1 MHKRIT
7 VAYYK
12 SPEASRALS
21 PAIRVVGMLGAE
33 LRAVTILESP
43 PAYTAFAGAADPSLT
58 LIINSDR
65 MQAYERFAVRGPPSR
80 LREAAEFEIHIVEGE
95 EIDAIVRFL
104 ADYKADLLGIGLHH
118 HPVAHITSLEHG
130 LLTCT
135 GCSLQRSRCP
145 LNSDREI
152 AVTTSRVDAM
162 GE

>member
-1 MHKRIT
+1 MYKRIT
-7 VAYYK
+7 VACNE
-12 SPEASRALS
+12 SPEASRALTS
-21 PAIRVVGMLGAE
+21 AIRLARMLGAK

-43 PAYTAFAGAADPSLT
+43 SAYTAFAGAADPSLT

-118 HPVAHITSLEHG
+118 HQSHISHLWSTVYSLAQDA
-130 LLTCT
+130 L
-135 GCSLQRSRCP
+135 CSVLG
-145 LNSDREI
+145 
-152 AVTTSRVDAM
+152 VH
-162 GE
+162 